1 MREKLELQENAGT
14 PGIELESSG
23 KHGDVIEYTGTGGGK
38 QEVLGITWIRWEVAG
53 TARNARDRAGI
64 VGMTQERVRKAGNFG
79 KSGKCRKLWEHEE
92 TSWNVLEQTGTKGN
106 SAENPGYRRNVR
118 EQAGVYW
125 KLGDKRERS

>member
-1 MREKLELQENAGT
+1 MR
-14 PGIELESSG
+14 
-23 KHGDVIEYTGTGGGK
+23 
-38 QEVLGITWIRWEVAG
+38 ITRIRWEVAG
-53 TARNARDRAGI
+53 TAGNARDRAGI
-64 VGMTQERVRKAGNFG
+64 VGMTQEKVGKAGNFG

-125 KLGDKRERS
+125 KLGDTREKVEKRKNGHAGKREISRERTGGVGKKRE